1 MDRRERTDASAV
13 GRAGAALRAEQRE
26 RGSPASVASHGSH
39 TVVVQA
45 TPLPPAPAGILHLRG
60 DGGRAHSDA
69 APRASTQHAGHVRW
83 EEDVVDNEGQ
93 GRKSSKVCCIY
104 HRERAVGE
112 SDTESSCSS
121 SGSDSDSPNE
131 YERVPRYNA
140 RPRQPAHQQQQQ
152 APQ

>member
-1 MDRRERTDASAV
+1 MDRREPTDASGA
-13 GRAGAALRAEQRE
+13 RASAALRMRQGELDSSR
-26 RGSPASVASHGSH
+26 SVASHGSH
-39 TVVVQA
+39 TVVVQT
-45 TPLPPAPAGILHLRG
+45 TPLPPVPAGILHLRG
-60 DGGRAHSDA
+60 DGSRPHSA
-69 APRASTQHAGHVRW
+69 TAPRTGTQGSGHVRW

-121 SGSDSDSPNE
+121 SDSGNDSDSPNE

-140 RPRQPAHQQQQQ
+140 RPRQPAASKQQ